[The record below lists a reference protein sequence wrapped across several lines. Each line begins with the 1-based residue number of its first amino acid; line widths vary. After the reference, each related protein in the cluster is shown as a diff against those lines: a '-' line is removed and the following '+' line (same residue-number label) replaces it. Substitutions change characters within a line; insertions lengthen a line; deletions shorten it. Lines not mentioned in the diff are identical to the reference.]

1 MLVEDNLEFLNPVNS
16 EDLLPQVGRWATLG
30 GVLLIGSC
38 GASLVLS
45 ALINYPVTVKA
56 SAVVRPEGEL
66 RIVEAVMQG
75 TVNEIL
81 VKENQVVAKGEAI
94 AKIDNASLLTRR
106 NQILLNISE
115 KESEIKQIDAQ
126 IAATQ
131 IQINAE
137 LMVIEG
143 TIAQAEAELSRSVR
157 EYNDRKFIAE
167 AEVQEA
173 GAALELAAE
182 EASRYRQLEGMG
194 AISKLQIKEKLQ
206 AYKVALARQE
216 RAKVGLRPS
225 AAGVEI
231 AKERI
236 TQQKARGKST
246 IAALNKERQSLLT
259 RRVQNQNQTRRY
271 QQELRQIMIDIQKS
285 IIRAPEAGIIL
296 RLELRNPSQVVRPG
310 QAIAQIAP
318 EGAPLI
324 IKARVAA
331 EDISKVKACKLD
343 KIAECSQGRVQMR
356 ISAYPYPDYGIL
368 EGAVRVVTADAFA
381 ESQSGSQ
388 SGSQSS
394 RGTGGRS
401 NGNNSVNFYEVIIQP
416 EKLQL
421 DKNGVQYPIKAGMEV
436 SADIIAKH
444 ETLLAFILRRA
455 RLLTDV

>member
-1 MLVEDNLEFLNPVNS
+1 MLIEDNLEFLKPVNS
-16 EDLLPQVGRWATLG
+16 DDLLPQVGRWATLG
-30 GVLLIGSC
+30 GVLLVGSC
-38 GASLVLS
+38 GVSVVLS
-45 ALINYPVTVKA
+45 ALIKYPVTVKA

-66 RIVEAVMQG
+66 RIVEAGMQG

-81 VKENQVVAKGEAI
+81 VKENQSVAKGEAI
-94 AKIDNASLLTRR
+94 AKIDNTSLLTRR

-115 KESEIKQIDAQ
+115 KESEIKQIDAA

-131 IQINAE
+131 VQVNAE
-137 LMVIEG
+137 SMVIERA
-143 TIAQAEAELSRSVR
+143 IAEAEAELSRSIR
-157 EYNDRKFIAE
+157 EYSDRKAIAE
-167 AEVQEA
+167 AEVREA
-173 GAALELAAE
+173 AAALELAAE
-182 EASRYRQLEGMG
+182 EASRYQQLEGMG
-194 AISKLQIKEKLQ
+194 AISKVQIKEKLQ

-225 AAGVEI
+225 VAGVEI

-259 RRVQNQNQTRRY
+259 RRVQNQNQTRRN
-271 QQELRQIMIDIQKS
+271 QQELRQIMIDTQKS

-296 RLELRNPSQVVRPG
+296 ILELRNPSQVVRPG

-318 EGAPLI
+318 EGAPLL
-324 IKARVAA
+324 IKARVSAS
-331 EDISKVKACKLD
+331 DISKVKVCKQD
-343 KIAECSQGRVQMR
+343 KIAECSEGRAQMR

-368 EGAVRVVTADAFA
+368 EGAVRTVTADAIA
-381 ESQSGSQ
+381 EGQSQSQ
-388 SGSQSS
+388 LS
-394 RGTGGRS
+394 RGTAGR
-401 NGNNSVNFYEVIIQP
+401 NNANNSVTFYEVTIQP

-421 DKNGVQYPIKAGMEV
+421 DKNGAQYPIKAGMEV

-444 ETLLAFILRRA
+444 ETLLAFILRKA

>member
-1 MLVEDNLEFLNPVNS
+1 MLIEDNLEFLKPVDS
-16 EDLLPQVGRWATLG
+16 DDLLPNVGRWVTLG
-30 GVLLIGSC
+30 GVLLVGSC
-38 GASLVLS
+38 GVSVVLS
-45 ALINYPVTVKA
+45 ALIKYPVTVKA

-66 RIVEAVMQG
+66 RIVEAGMQG

-81 VKENQVVAKGEAI
+81 VKENQSVAKGEAI
-94 AKIDNASLLTRR
+94 AKIDDVSLLTRR
-106 NQILLNISE
+106 NQILLNIRE
-115 KESEIKQIDAQ
+115 KESEIKQIDAA

-131 IQINAE
+131 VQINAE
-137 LMVIEG
+137 SMVIERA
-143 TIAQAEAELSRSVR
+143 IAQTEAELSRSMR
-157 EYNDRKFIAE
+157 EYSDRKLIAE
-167 AEVQEA
+167 AEVREA

-182 EASRYRQLEGMG
+182 EASRYRELEGMG

-231 AKERI
+231 ARERI

-246 IAALNKERQSLLT
+246 IAALNKERQGLIT

-318 EGAPLI
+318 EGAPLLV
-324 IKARVAA
+324 KARIAA
-331 EDISKVKACKLD
+331 EDISKVKVCKLD
-343 KIAECSQGRVQMR
+343 KIAECSEGRVQMR

-368 EGAVRVVTADAFA
+368 EGAVRAVTADAIA
-381 ESQSGSQ
+381 LGQSQSQ
-388 SGSQSS
+388 LS
-394 RGTGGRS
+394 RGIVTRN
-401 NGNNSVNFYEVIIQP
+401 NGNNSVTFYEVTIQP

-444 ETLLAFILRRA
+444 ETLLAFILRKA
-455 RLLTDV
+455 RLLTDM